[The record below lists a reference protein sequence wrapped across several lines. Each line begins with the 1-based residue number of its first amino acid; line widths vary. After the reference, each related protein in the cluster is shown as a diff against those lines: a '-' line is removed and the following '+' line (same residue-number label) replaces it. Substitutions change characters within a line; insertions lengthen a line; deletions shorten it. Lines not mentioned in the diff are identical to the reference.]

1 MPYFTYPSGYTND
14 QAPSLPTG
22 GLPTLNPTTPAP
34 SGYGGLQL
42 NPIRTGYTN
51 PFNFVT
57 AGGTPAPSTPI
68 YQAIVNT
75 QSDPVPTTPAP
86 ATTTQAVAK
95 TTREYLL
102 DEITGNMP
110 KALGNGGVLFNR
122 AQLDVPNVSDND
134 LQFILAFLLDTPSYM
149 GDLQAANVLLFQKEV
164 IDDVI
169 RGTDPQNAVIKARGA
184 IKANIYLYDSAGN
197 PLYDDYGK
205 PVQTATGT
213 PTTDTAKKDNTMWL
227 VIGAGILLLTAK

>member
-1 MPYFTYPSGYTND
+1 MEYITFTTDKGFT
-14 QAPSLPTG
+14 LPIG
-22 GLPTLNPTTPAP
+22 TTPAP

-42 NPIRTGYTN
+42 NPIRTGYAN

-57 AGGTPAPSTPI
+57 AQGGTPAPSTPT

-75 QSDPVPTTPAP
+75 QSDPAPTTPAP
-86 ATTTQAVAK
+86 ATTSPNVQK
-95 TTREYLL
+95 STREYLL

-149 GDLQAANVLLFQKEV
+149 GDLQVANVLLFQKEV

-184 IKANIYLYDSAGN
+184 IKADIYLYDASGN

-227 VIGAGILLLTAK
+227 VIGAGILFLMNQ